1 VNTYRIKVRPLGYD
15 GASRWGPASLSAETV
30 ADARPGAVVRS
41 LAADTTGGLDIDLQL
56 QRPSHEQAR
65 DDIAVA
71 LQQIGWNVVG
81 AVVTEWVNAT
91 AQGSV
96 LGGLGFGSAGSAGHD
111 PGIMLVAAVASA
123 VVGGV
128 AGSFVQKVKV
138 AYQVQRASPSRWM
151 LTPTQCRGLA
161 GPIVQ
166 PGYRR
171 DAYAASSR
179 TAGSKARRIVAAVRW
194 MRSQDALMPAMARS
208 PPPAQVAT

>member
-1 VNTYRIKVRPLGYD
+1 VNTYRLRVRPLGYY

-65 DDIAVA
+65 DDIAIAVA
-71 LQQIGWNVVG
+71 LQQIGWNVVE
-81 AVVTEWVNAT
+81 AVVTEWVNAS

-96 LGGLGFGSAGSAGHD
+96 LGGLGFGIAGSAGHD
-111 PGIMLVAAVASA
+111 PGIMLVAVVADA

-138 AYQVQRASPSRWM
+138 VYQVQRA
-151 LTPTQCRGLA
+151 
-161 GPIVQ
+161 
-166 PGYRR
+166 
-171 DAYAASSR
+171 YA
-179 TAGSKARRIVAAVRW
+179 
-194 MRSQDALMPAMARS
+194 
-208 PPPAQVAT
+208 